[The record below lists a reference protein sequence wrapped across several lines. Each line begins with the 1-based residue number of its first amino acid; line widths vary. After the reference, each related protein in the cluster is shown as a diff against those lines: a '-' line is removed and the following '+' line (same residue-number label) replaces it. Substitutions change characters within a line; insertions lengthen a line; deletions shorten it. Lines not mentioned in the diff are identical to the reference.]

1 MARHGKP
8 PASPVSR
15 IISAFF
21 AVVLVAGLG
30 LIAYP
35 TVADWWNQLHQSRA
49 VASYIKQTQNLSKA
63 DKEAMLRQARVYNQ
77 ALIDKQDRWHLSPSE
92 TNDYNNTLNI
102 GDGVM
107 GYVTIPKIKVRLP
120 IYHGTDD
127 DVLQIAVGHL
137 PGSSLPVGGDTT
149 HAVVSGHTGLPS
161 ARLLT
166 GLDEL
171 KQGDTF
177 AFHVLDD
184 TYTYQVDDINVVL
197 PDDLSHLNFEN
208 GKDYATLITCTPYG
222 VNTHRLLVRGHR
234 IPNPA
239 NDNTRYAT
247 PETLIVE
254 AVLVAL
260 VVAGAAIAAVV
271 IWQRRR
277 DAGAEALVARHA
289 ESV

>member
-77 ALIDKQDRWHLSPSE
+77 ALTDKQDRWHLSSSE
-92 TNDYNNTLNI
+92 TKEYNNTLNI

-137 PGSSLPVGGDTT
+137 PGSSLPVGGETT

-171 KQGDTF
+171 KTGDTF

-184 TYTYQVDDINVVL
+184 TYTYQVDDINLVL

-239 NDNTRYAT
+239 NDDTRYAT
-247 PETLIVE
+247 PETLIVL
-254 AVLVAL
+254 AVLVVL
-260 VVAGAAIAAVV
+260 AGAAISAVV

>member
-77 ALIDKQDRWHLSPSE
+77 ALTDKQDRWHLSSSE
-92 TNDYNNTLNI
+92 TKEYNNTLNI

-137 PGSSLPVGGDTT
+137 PGSSLPVGGETT

-171 KQGDTF
+171 KTGDTF

-208 GKDYATLITCTPYG
+208 GKDYVTLITCTPYG

-239 NDNTRYAT
+239 NDDTRYAT
-247 PETLIVE
+247 PETLIVL
-254 AVLVAL
+254 AVLVVL
-260 VVAGAAIAAVV
+260 AGAAISAVV